1 MRDKGMTMKKL
12 QHIIMI
18 ALILLGLVTPALAQ
32 EQTDNFNVSAKHAIA
47 IEATTGKVLYEKDAT
62 TPDGVAS
69 MTKILTAYMVYKAV
83 DQGKIT
89 WDTEVDISD
98 YPFNLTVDSE
108 VSNVPLDSRK
118 YTVKQLLD
126 ATLISSAN
134 SAAIALA
141 EKISGSESAFVD
153 TMTAQLKE
161 WGIADAKLFNASGLN
176 NKYLGDNRYPGSK
189 ADDENTMSALDVA
202 IIADHLIKDYP
213 QVLEITKQT
222 ETDFE
227 GDNKLT
233 THNYMLEGQDNYR
246 EGVDGLKTGT
256 TELAGASFV
265 AHSNENGM
273 SLITVVMNA
282 DNGGEDEAARFT
294 ATNELL
300 DYVTQNWEIKTLN
313 TKGQIVKKNDIKVAD
328 GDSQTI
334 SAKLESD
341 LTVVQKINSKND
353 AVKIKAKTIT
363 APIKKGDTIGTA
375 TFDDKDLVG
384 TGYISDPPQISV
396 TANQSIKKSFFLK
409 VWWNHIVNFFTG
421 NK

>member
-108 VSNVPLDSRK
+108 VS
-118 YTVKQLLD
+118 
-126 ATLISSAN
+126 SAN

-161 WGIADAKLFNASGLN
+161 WGITDAKLFNASGLN

-265 AHSNENGM
+265 AHANENGM

-300 DYVTQNWEIKTLN
+300 DYVTQNWKIKTLN

-328 GDSQTI
+328 GDRQTI

-341 LTVVQKINSKND
+341 LTVIQKINSKND

-375 TFDDKDLVG
+375 TFDDKNLVG

>member
-1 MRDKGMTMKKL
+1 MKKL

-161 WGIADAKLFNASGLN
+161 WGITDAKLFNASGLN

-256 TELAGASFV
+256 TELAGA
-265 AHSNENGM
+265 
-273 SLITVVMNA
+273 
-282 DNGGEDEAARFT
+282 ARFT

-300 DYVTQNWEIKTLN
+300 DYVTQNWKIKTLN

-363 APIKKGDTIGTA
+363 APIKKDDTIGTA

>member
-1 MRDKGMTMKKL
+1 MKRYGW
-12 QHIIMI
+12 
-18 ALILLGLVTPALAQ
+18 LLGCCLFLSIGMLWAADEPDLRMLQQKAAQSRDMEGYVGVCKYLYQTEENPELLLLYADSIHQLATKSKKPEQLVEYYIWASEGNFIKGDFQQGYAL
-32 EQTDNFNVSAKHAIA
+32 K
-47 IEATTGKVLYEKDAT
+47 
-62 TPDGVAS
+62 
-69 MTKILTAYMVYKAV
+69 
-83 DQGKIT
+83 
-89 WDTEVDISD
+89 
-98 YPFNLTVDSE
+98 
-108 VSNVPLDSRK
+108 RK
-118 YTVKQLLD
+118 
-126 ATLISSAN
+126 
-134 SAAIALA
+134 AIALA

-153 TMTAQLKE
+153 AMTAQLKE
-161 WGIADAKLFNASGLN
+161 WSITDAKLYNASGLN

-189 ADDENTMSALDVA
+189 PDDENSMSALDVA

-328 GDSQTI
+328 GDRQTI

-341 LTVVQKINSKND
+341 LTVIQKINSKND

-375 TFDDKDLVG
+375 TFDDKNLVG
-384 TGYISDPPQISV
+384 TGYISEPPQVSV

>member
-18 ALILLGLVTPALAQ
+18 ALILIGLATPALAQ
-32 EQTDNFNVSAKHAIA
+32 DQTDSFNVAAKHAIA
-47 IEATTGKVLYEKDAT
+47 IETTTGKVLYEKDAT
-62 TPDGVAS
+62 TPDGIAS

-89 WDTEVDISD
+89 WDTEVGISD

-141 EKISGSESAFVD
+141 EKISGTESTFVD

-161 WGIADAKLFNASGLN
+161 WGITDAKLFNASGLN

-189 ADDENTMSALDVA
+189 PDDENTMSALDIA

-222 ETDFE
+222 EVDFE

-233 THNYMLEGQDNYR
+233 THNYMLEGQENYR

-282 DNGGEDEAARFT
+282 YNGGDDESARFT

-313 TKGQIVKKNDIKVAD
+313 TNGQIVKKNDIKVAD
-328 GDSQTI
+328 GDRKTI
-334 SAKLESD
+334 SARLESD
-341 LTVVQKINSKND
+341 LTVVQKINSRNEFSKNPSQNRD
-353 AVKIKAKTIT
+353 GSYQKRR
-363 APIKKGDTIGTA
+363 
-375 TFDDKDLVG
+375 
-384 TGYISDPPQISV
+384 YH
-396 TANQSIKKSFFLK
+396 
-409 VWWNHIVNFFTG
+409 WNSNL
-421 NK
+421 

>member
-161 WGIADAKLFNASGLN
+161 WGITDAKLFNASGLN

-265 AHSNENGM
+265 AQSNENGM

-341 LTVVQKINSKND
+341 LTVVQKINSQND

-363 APIKKGDTIGTA
+363 APIKKGDTI
-375 TFDDKDLVG
+375 DDKDLVG

>member
-1 MRDKGMTMKKL
+1 
-12 QHIIMI
+12 
-18 ALILLGLVTPALAQ
+18 
-32 EQTDNFNVSAKHAIA
+32 
-47 IEATTGKVLYEKDAT
+47 
-62 TPDGVAS
+62 
-69 MTKILTAYMVYKAV
+69 
-83 DQGKIT
+83 
-89 WDTEVDISD
+89 
-98 YPFNLTVDSE
+98 
-108 VSNVPLDSRK
+108 
-118 YTVKQLLD
+118 
-126 ATLISSAN
+126 
-134 SAAIALA
+134 
-141 EKISGSESAFVD
+141 
-153 TMTAQLKE
+153 
-161 WGIADAKLFNASGLN
+161 
-176 NKYLGDNRYPGSK
+176 
-189 ADDENTMSALDVA
+189 MSALDVA

-246 EGVDGLKTGT
+246 KGVDGLKTGT

-341 LTVVQKINSKND
+341 LIVVQKINSKND

-363 APIKKGDTIGTA
+363 SPIKKGDTIGTA

>member
-1 MRDKGMTMKKL
+1 MKKL
-12 QHIIMI
+12 QHIIMV
-18 ALILLGLVTPALAQ
+18 ALILIGLVTPALAQ
-32 EQTDNFNVSAKHAIA
+32 EQTDDFNVAAKHAIA
-47 IEATTGKVLYEKDAT
+47 IESTTGKVLYEKDAT

-69 MTKILTAYMVYKAV
+69 MTKILTAYMVYKAI

-141 EKISGSESAFVD
+141 EKISGTESAFVD
-153 TMTAQLKE
+153 TMKAQLKK
-161 WGIADAKLFNASGLN
+161 WGITDAKLYNASGLN

-189 ADDENTMSALDVA
+189 PDDENTMSALDVA

-213 QVLEITKQT
+213 QVLDITKQG
-222 ETDFE
+222 EVDFE

-294 ATNELL
+294 ATNDLL
-300 DYVTQNWEIKTLN
+300 DYVVQHWKINKLN

-328 GDSQTI
+328 GVSKTV
-334 SAKLESD
+334 SAKLETD
-341 LTVVQKINSKND
+341 LTVVQKINSQND
-353 AVKIKAKTIT
+353 TVNIKAKTVT
-363 APIKKGDTIGTA
+363 APIKTGDTIGTA
-375 TFDDKDLVG
+375 TYDDKDLVG
-384 TGYISDPPQISV
+384 TGYISDPPQVAV

>member
-1 MRDKGMTMKKL
+1 MKKL
-12 QHIIMI
+12 QHIIMV
-18 ALILLGLVTPALAQ
+18 ALILIGLVTPALAQ
-32 EQTDNFNVSAKHAIA
+32 EQTDDFNVAAKHAIA
-47 IEATTGKVLYEKDAT
+47 IESTTGKVLYEKDAT
-62 TPDGVAS
+62 TSDGVAS
-69 MTKILTAYMVYKAV
+69 MTKILTAYMVYKAI

-141 EKISGSESAFVD
+141 EKISGTESAFVD
-153 TMTAQLKE
+153 TMKAQLKK
-161 WGIADAKLFNASGLN
+161 WGITDAKLYNASGLN

-189 ADDENTMSALDVA
+189 PDDENTMSALDVA

-213 QVLEITKQT
+213 QVLDITKQG
-222 ETDFE
+222 EVDFE

-294 ATNELL
+294 ATNDLL
-300 DYVTQNWEIKTLN
+300 DYVVQHWKINKLN

-328 GDSQTI
+328 GVSKTV
-334 SAKLESD
+334 SAKLETD
-341 LTVVQKINSKND
+341 LTVVQKINSQND
-353 AVKIKAKTIT
+353 TVNIKAKTVT

-375 TFDDKDLVG
+375 TYDDKDLVG
-384 TGYISDPPQISV
+384 TGYISDPPQVAV

>member
-1 MRDKGMTMKKL
+1 
-12 QHIIMI
+12 
-18 ALILLGLVTPALAQ
+18 
-32 EQTDNFNVSAKHAIA
+32 
-47 IEATTGKVLYEKDAT
+47 
-62 TPDGVAS
+62 
-69 MTKILTAYMVYKAV
+69 MTKE
-83 DQGKIT
+83 KIT

-141 EKISGSESAFVD
+141 EKNLRIRECPLLTS
-153 TMTAQLKE
+153 MTAQLKE
-161 WGIADAKLFNASGLN
+161 WGITDAKLFNASGLN

-227 GDNKLT
+227 GNNKLT

-256 TELAGASFV
+256 
-265 AHSNENGM
+265 
-273 SLITVVMNA
+273 
-282 DNGGEDEAARFT
+282 
-294 ATNELL
+294 
-300 DYVTQNWEIKTLN
+300 LN
-313 TKGQIVKKNDIKVAD
+313 LQGHP
-328 GDSQTI
+328 
-334 SAKLESD
+334 L
-341 LTVVQKINSKND
+341 
-353 AVKIKAKTIT
+353 
-363 APIKKGDTIGTA
+363 
-375 TFDDKDLVG
+375 
-384 TGYISDPPQISV
+384 
-396 TANQSIKKSFFLK
+396 
-409 VWWNHIVNFFTG
+409 
-421 NK
+421 

>member
-1 MRDKGMTMKKL
+1 MKKL

-32 EQTDNFNVSAKHAIA
+32 EQTDDFNVSAKHAIA
-47 IEATTGKVLYEKDAT
+47 VEATTGKVLYEKDAT

-89 WDTEVDISD
+89 WDTDVDISD

-134 SAAIALA
+134 STAIALA

-161 WGIADAKLFNASGLN
+161 WGITDAKLYNASGLN

-246 EGVDGLKTGT
+246 EGIDGLKTGT

-282 DNGGEDEAARFT
+282 DNGEEDEAARFT

-341 LTVVQKINSKND
+341 LTVVQKINSKMM
-353 AVKIKAKTIT
+353 
-363 APIKKGDTIGTA
+363 
-375 TFDDKDLVG
+375 LL
-384 TGYISDPPQISV
+384 
-396 TANQSIKKSFFLK
+396 KSKQKL
-409 VWWNHIVNFFTG
+409 
-421 NK
+421 

>member
-1 MRDKGMTMKKL
+1 MKKL
-12 QHIIMI
+12 QHIIMV
-18 ALILLGLVTPALAQ
+18 ALILIGLVTPALAQ
-32 EQTDNFNVSAKHAIA
+32 EQTDDFNVAAKHAIA
-47 IEATTGKVLYEKDAT
+47 IESTTGKVLYEKDAT

-69 MTKILTAYMVYKAV
+69 MTKILTAYMVYKAI

-141 EKISGSESAFVD
+141 EKISGTESAFVD
-153 TMTAQLKE
+153 TMKAQLKK
-161 WGIADAKLFNASGLN
+161 WGITDAKLYNASGLN

-189 ADDENTMSALDVA
+189 PDDENTMSALDVA

-213 QVLEITKQT
+213 QVLDITKQG
-222 ETDFE
+222 EVDFE

-265 AHSNENGM
+265 AHSNENSM

-294 ATNELL
+294 ATNDLL
-300 DYVTQNWEIKTLN
+300 DYVVQHWKINKLN

-328 GDSQTI
+328 GVSKTV
-334 SAKLESD
+334 SAKL
-341 LTVVQKINSKND
+341 
-353 AVKIKAKTIT
+353 
-363 APIKKGDTIGTA
+363 
-375 TFDDKDLVG
+375 
-384 TGYISDPPQISV
+384 
-396 TANQSIKKSFFLK
+396 
-409 VWWNHIVNFFTG
+409 
-421 NK
+421 

>member
-1 MRDKGMTMKKL
+1 MSMKKL
-12 QHIIMI
+12 QHIIMV
-18 ALILLGLVTPALAQ
+18 ALILIGLVTPALAQ
-32 EQTDNFNVSAKHAIA
+32 EQTDDFNVAAKHAIA
-47 IEATTGKVLYEKDAT
+47 IESTTGKVLYEKDAT

-69 MTKILTAYMVYKAV
+69 MTKILTAYMVYKAI

-108 VSNVPLDSRK
+108 VSNVPLDFRK

-141 EKISGSESAFVD
+141 EKISGTESAFVD
-153 TMTAQLKE
+153 TMKAQLKK
-161 WGIADAKLFNASGLN
+161 WGITDAKLYNASGLN

-189 ADDENTMSALDVA
+189 PDDENTMSALDVA

-213 QVLEITKQT
+213 QVLDITKQGAV
-222 ETDFE
+222 DFE

-294 ATNELL
+294 ATNDLL
-300 DYVTQNWEIKTLN
+300 DYVVQHWKINN
-313 TKGQIVKKNDIKVAD
+313 IKVAD
-328 GDSQTI
+328 GVSKTV
-334 SAKLESD
+334 SAKLETD
-341 LTVVQKINSKND
+341 LTVVQKINSQND
-353 AVKIKAKTIT
+353 TVNIKAKTVT

-375 TFDDKDLVG
+375 TYDDKDLVG
-384 TGYISDPPQISV
+384 TGYISDPPQVAV

>member
-1 MRDKGMTMKKL
+1 MKKL

-32 EQTDNFNVSAKHAIA
+32 EQTDDFNVAAKHAIA
-47 IEATTGKVLYEKDAT
+47 IESTTGKVLYEKDAT

-108 VSNVPLDSRK
+108 VSNIPLDSRK
-118 YTVKQLLD
+118 YSVKQLLD
-126 ATLISSAN
+126 ATLITSAN

-141 EKISGSESAFVD
+141 EKISGTESAFVD
-153 TMTAQLKE
+153 NMTAQLKD
-161 WGIADAKLFNASGLN
+161 WGITNAKLFNASGLN

-189 ADDENTMSALDVA
+189 PDDENTMSALDVA

-213 QVLEITKQT
+213 QVLDITKQG
-222 ETDFE
+222 EVDFE

-294 ATNELL
+294 ATNDLL
-300 DYVTQNWEIKTLN
+300 DYVVQHWKINKLN

-328 GDSQTI
+328 GVSKTV
-334 SAKLESD
+334 SARLESD
-341 LTVVQKINSKND
+341 LTVVQKVNSQND
-353 AVKIKAKTIT
+353 AVKIQAKTVT
-363 APIKKGDTIGTA
+363 VPIKKGDIIGTA

-384 TGYISDPPQISV
+384 TGYISNPPQISV
-396 TANQSIKKSFFLK
+396 TANQSIEKSFFLK
-409 VWWNHIVNFFTG
+409 VWWDHILNFFTG